1 MMPRGELQGVTRLY
15 GRQTAVRDVTFAV
28 GAGEIVG
35 LIGPN
40 GAGKTTLL
48 RLFAGLI
55 RPSRGAVHIPSA
67 DRRAIVRYFAG
78 EHSLPPDVSANR
90 WLALWSAPTMAASMV
105 RRAAG
110 TLGTLSRGTRQ
121 RVGLEATL
129 ADPDVTLLLLDEP
142 WEGLDPDASRWLSE
156 ELLKRR
162 AAGAGVVVSS
172 HRIHDLA
179 DVCDR
184 CVFLVD
190 GRLSPESVTVAA
202 WDGVGDRSALLFMA
216 FDRARQR
223 R

>member
-1 MMPRGELQGVTRLY
+1 MSRGELEGVTKSY
-15 GRQTAVRDVTFAV
+15 GRHRVVCDVSLAV
-28 GAGEIVG
+28 GASEIVG

-55 RPSRGAVHIPSA
+55 RPTRGVVHIPTA
-67 DRRAIVRYFAG
+67 DRPAVVRYFAG
-78 EHSLPPDVSANR
+78 EHSLPPDVRTNR
-90 WLALWSAPTMAASMV
+90 WLALWSAPTMAGANG
-105 RRAAG
+105 RRIAG

-121 RVGLEATL
+121 RVGLEAML

-162 AAGAGVVVSS
+162 EAGAGVIVSS

-190 GRLSPESVTVAA
+190 GRLSPESLAVSAR
-202 WDGVGDRSALLFMA
+202 DGVGDRSALLFTA
-216 FDRARQR
+216 FDHARR
-223 R
+223 PR

>member
-1 MMPRGELQGVTRLY
+1 MPRGEIRGVTKWY
-15 GRQTAVRDVTFAV
+15 GRHTAVCDVSLAV
-28 GAGEIVG
+28 DAGEIVG

-55 RPSRGAVHIPSA
+55 RPTRGAVHIPTA
-67 DRRAIVRYFAG
+67 DRPAIVRYFAG
-78 EHSLPPDVSANR
+78 EHSLPPDVTSNR
-90 WLALWSAPTMAASMV
+90 WLALWSAPAIVNGAGRKIT
-105 RRAAG
+105 G

-121 RVGLEATL
+121 RVGLEAML

-156 ELLKRR
+156 QLLKRR
-162 AAGAGVVVSS
+162 AAGAGVIVSS

-190 GRLSPESVTVAA
+190 GRLSAESLAVAA
-202 WDGVGDRSALLFMA
+202 WDGVGDRSARLFTA
-216 FDRARQR
+216 FDRARGQR
-223 R
+223 

>member
-1 MMPRGELQGVTRLY
+1 MSRGELEGVTKSY
-15 GRQTAVRDVTFAV
+15 GRRSVVCDVSLAV
-28 GAGEIVG
+28 GASEIVG

-55 RPSRGAVHIPSA
+55 RPTRGAVHIPAA
-67 DRRAIVRYFAG
+67 DRPAVVRYFAG
-78 EHSLPPDVSANR
+78 EHSLPPDVRTNR
-90 WLALWSAPTMAASMV
+90 WLALWSAPTMASGNG
-105 RRAAG
+105 RGIAG

-121 RVGLEATL
+121 RVGLEAML

-162 AAGAGVVVSS
+162 EAGAGVIVSS

-190 GRLSPESVTVAA
+190 GRLSPESLAVSAR
-202 WDGVGDRSALLFMA
+202 DGVGDRSALLFTA
-216 FDRARQR
+216 FDRARR
-223 R
+223 PR

>member
-1 MMPRGELQGVTRLY
+1 MTRGELAAVSKSYGRHPAVSGVTL
-15 GRQTAVRDVTFAV
+15 AV
-28 GAGEIVG
+28 GSAEILG

-48 RLFAGLI
+48 RMLAGLI
-55 RPSRGAVHIPSA
+55 RPTRGVVQIPCV
-67 DRRAIVRYFAG
+67 DRPAIVRYFAG
-78 EHSLPPDVSANR
+78 EHTLPPAVPTNR
-90 WLALWSAPTMAASMV
+90 WLALWGAATACGATK
-105 RRAAG
+105 RRLA
-110 TLGTLSRGTRQ
+110 TLSRGTRQ
-121 RVGLEATL
+121 RAGLEAAL

-162 AAGAGVVVSS
+162 ATGAGVIVSS

-184 CVFLVD
+184 CVFLVQ
-190 GRLSPESVTVAA
+190 GRLSSESLTTADFNGTA
-202 WDGVGDRSALLFMA
+202 NRSALLFAA
-216 FDRARQR
+216 FDRAKR